1 MTKMRFGIQTSI
13 NNVAWTELADM
24 WRFLDRETNF
34 YSAWTFDH
42 FVPPGADQ
50 DPAGSC
56 FEGWSTLSALA
67 SITERIRIGCLVT
80 GVTYR
85 EPAVL
90 AKMAATIDH
99 ISNGRLEFGI
109 GAAWHELEH
118 RMYGIP
124 FPSVKERQD
133 RLEEAIGLIRMLFDA
148 ERPVNFQGKHY
159 QLRDAVFAP
168 RCVQRPRPPIMI
180 GGGGEKRTLRTLA
193 RYGDVMN
200 VSGTPDA
207 VKAKIDVLKRHC
219 REFGRDPS
227 EIEKTVFTAVI
238 VSDNEKLVDRVAAM
252 IAVGSSMTPDE
263 AKRVSPIGSPAHV
276 REVIGRYAD
285 IGVTQI
291 IMMAQAP
298 WKREIYERLNK
309 EIVVPFA

>member
-1 MTKMRFGIQTSI
+1 MTMMRFGIQTSI
-13 NNVAWTELADM
+13 NNVAWAELADM
-24 WRFLDRETNF
+24 WRFLDRETSF

-56 FEGWSTLSALA
+56 FEGWTTLSALA
-67 SITERIRIGCLVT
+67 AITERIRIGCLVT

-90 AKMAATIDH
+90 AKMAATVDH
-99 ISNGRLEFGI
+99 ISDGRLEFGI
-109 GAAWHELEH
+109 GAAWHALEH
-118 RMYGIP
+118 QMYGIP
-124 FPSVKERQD
+124 FPPVKERQD
-133 RLEEAIGLIRMLFDA
+133 RLEEAVALIRMLFDA

-159 QLRDAVFAP
+159 NLRDAAFAP
-168 RCVQRPRPPIMI
+168 PCVQRPRPPIMI

-207 VKAKIDVLKRHC
+207 VKAKIEVLARHC
-219 REFGRDPS
+219 REFGRDPA
-227 EIEKTVFTAVI
+227 EIEKTVFTPVI
-238 VSDNEKLVDRVAAM
+238 VSDNEKLINRVAGM
-252 IAVGSSMTPDE
+252 MAVGSGITPDE
-263 AKRVSPIGSPAHV
+263 AKRVSPIGSSAHV
-276 REVIGRYAD
+276 REVIERYAGL
-285 IGVTQI
+285 GVTQI

-298 WKREIYERLNK
+298 WKRDIYERLNK
-309 EIVVPFA
+309 EIVAPLS